1 MPEPLIVAMLG
12 VGAMLAL
19 VAGTAEVIDGAQRAQ
34 RRRLREFV
42 AMPLARDGEP
52 GARLSSLPS
61 RIAFAVGRPAVG
73 LWPFALGPEAMHA
86 AAVEVGAAT
95 IGFVIGGISAA
106 LFAGPNLAALG
117 AAGGALVGL
126 LAPRIA
132 WSRARGR
139 QRRNVIAALPNTL
152 DLMALAADAGLGFDA
167 ALAQVVPRLD
177 GPLAAELRRV
187 LVELRIGRDRR
198 LALRELARRTAL
210 PETARMTNA
219 IIQADALGLPL
230 TRTFRELASE
240 IRVRRRQL
248 AEEQARTAP
257 IKMLF
262 PMVLLIFPALFVVI
276 LGPAVITVVEALHV
290 GP

>member
-1 MPEPLIVAMLG
+1 
-12 VGAMLAL
+12 
-19 VAGTAEVIDGAQRAQ
+19 
-34 RRRLREFV
+34 
-42 AMPLARDGEP
+42 
-52 GARLSSLPS
+52 
-61 RIAFAVGRPAVG
+61 
-73 LWPFALGPEAMHA
+73 
-86 AAVEVGAAT
+86 
-95 IGFVIGGISAA
+95 
-106 LFAGPNLAALG
+106 
-117 AAGGALVGL
+117 
-126 LAPRIA
+126 
-132 WSRARGR
+132 
-139 QRRNVIAALPNTL
+139 
-152 DLMALAADAGLGFDA
+152 MALAADAGLGFDA

-276 LGPAVITVVEALHV
+276 LASRSPKFAYNQWTYDSLSGVTWSSFTISVSTGFVP
-290 GP
+290 

>member
-1 MPEPLIVAMLG
+1 M
-12 VGAMLAL
+12 
-19 VAGTAEVIDGAQRAQ
+19 
-34 RRRLREFV
+34 
-42 AMPLARDGEP
+42 
-52 GARLSSLPS
+52 
-61 RIAFAVGRPAVG
+61 
-73 LWPFALGPEAMHA
+73 
-86 AAVEVGAAT
+86 
-95 IGFVIGGISAA
+95 
-106 LFAGPNLAALG
+106 
-117 AAGGALVGL
+117 
-126 LAPRIA
+126 
-132 WSRARGR
+132 
-139 QRRNVIAALPNTL
+139 IAALPNTL

-210 PETARMTNA
+210 PETARMANA
-219 IIQADALGLPL
+219 IIQADTLGLPL

>member
-1 MPEPLIVAMLG
+1 M
-12 VGAMLAL
+12 
-19 VAGTAEVIDGAQRAQ
+19 
-34 RRRLREFV
+34 
-42 AMPLARDGEP
+42 
-52 GARLSSLPS
+52 
-61 RIAFAVGRPAVG
+61 
-73 LWPFALGPEAMHA
+73 
-86 AAVEVGAAT
+86 
-95 IGFVIGGISAA
+95 
-106 LFAGPNLAALG
+106 
-117 AAGGALVGL
+117 
-126 LAPRIA
+126 
-132 WSRARGR
+132 
-139 QRRNVIAALPNTL
+139 IAALPNTL

-167 ALAQVVPRLD
+167 ALAQVVPRLE